1 MLPAALLRFRTERH
15 KISDLCFQ
23 DVFDGRLGDIEEVQN
38 LAEQSGQLESIGP
51 FLDTAKPR
59 AHDFW
64 R

>member
-1 MLPAALLRFRTERH
+1 MQLIYIAENGQMAIHLPLTQARIGAFSTH
-15 KISDLCFQ
+15 TAH
-23 DVFDGRLGDIEEVQN
+23 VQN